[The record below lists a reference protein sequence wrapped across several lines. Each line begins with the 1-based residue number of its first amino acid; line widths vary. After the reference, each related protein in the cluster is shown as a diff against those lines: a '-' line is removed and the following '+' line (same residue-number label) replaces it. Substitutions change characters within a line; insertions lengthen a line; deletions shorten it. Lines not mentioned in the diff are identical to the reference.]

1 MKRIVILL
9 LFVSLG
15 ITLWAARGADGA
27 TDNATTPPSG
37 SAAQNA
43 MPAGRQEDIT
53 LIKNVFKKM
62 EEATAKED
70 VNSYM
75 DVFSKRVE
83 ITSPDGAKLS
93 YDDIKDYLVELF
105 DSYDYI
111 KDEQTKELD
120 IRIMDNTAEVVNT
133 YRMSGIPKGEKE
145 MVVFDE
151 GSLKITLNKLPSF
164 SPKIPPTY
172 QVIAVSYVVS
182 GADDASDVSTEDK
195 TMLLQKIKDNYGV
208 NLEASGGFEQYRS
221 LLLQELKAEN
231 DANKEELEARIN
243 ILKKRLQKTFSIM
256 VKQEIQADIQ
266 ETERALQQ
274 VATENE
280 INSVVDNEIADLKDI
295 FLKK

>member
-1 MKRIVILL
+1 MESFI
-9 LFVSLG
+9 FLG
-15 ITLWAARGADGA
+15 
-27 TDNATTPPSG
+27 
-37 SAAQNA
+37 
-43 MPAGRQEDIT
+43 
-53 LIKNVFKKM
+53 
-62 EEATAKED
+62 
-70 VNSYM
+70 
-75 DVFSKRVE
+75 
-83 ITSPDGAKLS
+83 
-93 YDDIKDYLVELF
+93 IKDYLVELF